1 MIRRRVLSLAL
12 ALSLG
17 ACQSLPNP
25 DIAGEPLFANP
36 AAGHAA
42 RGALAPGM
50 SRLTF
55 ARAEDDS
62 FAFQTPDVRINRTAI
77 ASLAPG
83 ERQSRDV
90 PAGPVEFKVG
100 VWRAPAQTAVA
111 LAAEPGVEY
120 VYRIAAD
127 DDGAVA
133 RTIVSSAIA
142 IGIFTAITRDPH
154 SPAGYALPPAGARF
168 KVTLSETRRGVAL

>member
-1 MIRRRVLSLAL
+1 MIRRRVLPFALVLWLA
-12 ALSLG
+12 

-25 DIAGEPLFANP
+25 DIGGEPLFANP

-50 SRLTF
+50 ARLTF
-55 ARAEDDS
+55 ARDDGDG

-90 PAGPVEFKVG
+90 PAGAVAFEVG

-111 LAAEPGVEY
+111 LTAEPGVEY
-120 VYRIAAD
+120 VYRVAAD
-127 DDGAVA
+127 DDGAAA
-133 RTIVSSAIA
+133 RAMASGALV
-142 IGIFTAITRDPH
+142 IGVFTAIIRDPH
-154 SPAGYALPPAGARF
+154 SPAGHALPPAGARF
-168 KVTLSETRRGVAL
+168 KATLGETRRHAAL